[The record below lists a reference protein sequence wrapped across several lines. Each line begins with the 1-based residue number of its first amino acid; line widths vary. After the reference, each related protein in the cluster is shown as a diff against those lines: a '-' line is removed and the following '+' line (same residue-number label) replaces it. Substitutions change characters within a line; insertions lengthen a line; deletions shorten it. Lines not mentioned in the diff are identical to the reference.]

1 MSKPTHYEK
10 PLQGRHGVVAKK
22 ILLALSTPL
31 VVATTPFSTT
41 TNWAKNAE
49 DNLDALEDFLFPPD
63 EEIDENKIRRS
74 LYSLKNREYIKYIYS
89 KDKTEI
95 RFELTKKGKEIVQG
109 YQVDDLRISKKQKWD
124 GKWRFIVFDIP
135 EKQRYCRDALRGKLE
150 TLEFFRIQQSV
161 YLFPYSC
168 EKEIDLLCEYF
179 EIRRHVL
186 IFTGNI
192 NRDFGV
198 KRHFQKLGFFL
209 RIK

>member
-10 PLQGRHGVVAKK
+10 PLQGRHSIVAKK

-31 VVATTPFSTT
+31 VVAATPFSTT
-41 TNWAKNAE
+41 ACWTKSAL

-63 EEIDENKIRRS
+63 EEIDENKIRQS
-74 LYSLKNREYIKYIYS
+74 LYNLKKRKYIKYIYS

-135 EKQRYCRDALRGKLE
+135 EKQKYRRDVLRGRLE
-150 TLEFFRIQQSV
+150 TLGFFRIQQSV
-161 YLFPYSC
+161 YLFPYPC
-168 EKEIDLLCEYF
+168 EKELDLLCEYF
-179 EIRRHVL
+179 EIRRYVL
-186 IFTGNI
+186 IFTGDI

-198 KRHFQKLGFFL
+198 KRHFEKLGFSL